1 MTRHELTDMVYDRL
15 PWRLRLAG
23 RDVVSRVVE
32 DAVRTW
38 PVPVLRQCDSGE
50 TEVVGTFL
58 ARSLKRRSHQYGTG
72 IILTL
77 ILSAVISEVVKIL
90 IRWWLERRENRE
102 AMMQLVEA
110 R

>member
-1 MTRHELTDMVYDRL
+1 MTRHELADYVYAEL
-15 PWRLRLAG
+15 PWRLRIAG
-23 RDVVSRVVE
+23 RDTVSRVVD

-38 PVPVLRQCDSGE
+38 PVPVLRQCDAGE
-50 TEVVGTFL
+50 TEVVGSFL
-58 ARSLKRRSHQYGTG
+58 AKSLRRRQHQYGTG

-102 AMMQLVEA
+102 AIQEMQA
-110 R
+110 P

>member
-58 ARSLKRRSHQYGTG
+58 ARSLKRRSRQYGTG

>member
-23 RDVVSRVVE
+23 RDVVGLVVD
-32 DAVRTW
+32 DAVRLW

-50 TEVVGTFL
+50 AEVVGTFL
-58 ARSLKRRSHQYGTG
+58 ARSLKRRQRNYGTG
-72 IILTL
+72 ILLTL
-77 ILSAVISEVVKIL
+77 ILSAVISEVVKLL

-102 AMMQLVEA
+102 AMMEMQTP
-110 R
+110 

>member
-38 PVPVLRQCDSGE
+38 PVPVLRQCDAGK
-50 TEVVGTFL
+50 TEVVGSFL
-58 ARSLKRRSHQYGTG
+58 AKSLRRRQHQYGTG

-90 IRWWLERRENRE
+90 IRWWLENRQNRE
-102 AMMQLVEA
+102 TMMQLVEE

>member
-32 DAVRTW
+32 DAVRLW
-38 PVPVLRQCDSGE
+38 PVPVLRQCDAGE
-50 TEVVGTFL
+50 AQVVGSFL
-58 ARSLKRRSHQYGTG
+58 ARSLRRRSHQYGTG

-77 ILSAVISEVVKIL
+77 ILSALISEAVKIL
-90 IRWWLERRENRE
+90 LRWWLERRENRE
-102 AMMQLVEA
+102 AMQEMQA
-110 R
+110 P